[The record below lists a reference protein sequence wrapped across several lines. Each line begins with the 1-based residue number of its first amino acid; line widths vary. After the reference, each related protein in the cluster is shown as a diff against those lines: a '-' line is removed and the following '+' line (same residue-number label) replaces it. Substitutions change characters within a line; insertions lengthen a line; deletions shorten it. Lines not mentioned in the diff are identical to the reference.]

1 MIIPQNKII
10 LIVLIE
16 LFCITMFSASFDVEN
31 VFLDPNALSPM
42 SYPRILLIIMMMSLA
57 PLLIFS
63 EKEQYDLKSLK
74 AVFFELLLLSL
85 SMIGYYIV
93 LSILGFVLSAFL
105 LLFLCLS
112 ILRYK
117 SLGKKLLFSGIISL
131 FFWFLFNKIM
141 LIPLP
146 SGILGIF

>member
-42 SYPRILLIIMMMSLA
+42 SYPRILLIIMMSLA

-117 SLGKKLLFSGIISL
+117 SLEKKLLFSGIISL